1 MAKSKAELMA
11 WCTSAPKFLDTGFL
25 DTGFLDTGFLDWSFP
40 DESFQRSGSRKP
52 HSKGSDSKL
61 FRSMSMRV
69 ERISQVV
76 IDGFRSKTR

>member
-11 WCTSAPKFLDTGFL
+11 WCTSAPKFL